1 MNCLIL
7 DRRLNSKKTVLLGQ
21 IRLAREIALGL
32 ANRKF
37 QLIHNLVSRP
47 DNRLKIVHLCKLAH
61 VTRSGYYNWLSN
73 MEFRNAKDQQG
84 ST

>member
-1 MNCLIL
+1 M
-7 DRRLNSKKTVLLGQ
+7 LLGQ

-61 VTRSGYYNWLSN
+61 VTRSGYYYNVPIVENFTKKKKQTSG
-73 MEFRNAKDQQG
+73 D
-84 ST
+84 